1 MRLKKRFFPFWLS
14 SYSTS
19 KLSADLL
26 AGLIVTLLVLPQS
39 LAYAMLAG
47 LPPQAGLYVSI
58 LPVFV
63 YALLGSSMVQAVGPV
78 AITAMMTAA
87 ALAPLATPGSSK
99 YLALAASL
107 SLFSGILLLLAGIL
121 RLGFLAQLLSRPV
134 VAGFVSGSAVLIILS
149 QLKHFLGVSSSTDAL
164 STRLFALFNGTPD
177 SHLTTPL
184 LGLTT
189 LLALASAQY
198 FFVPWLSRHGCAA
211 ERLAFF
217 VRLLPV
223 LLVGG
228 STGLVIAWDL
238 DHRHGVAVIGQVI
251 EGLPEP
257 VFFWPSRE
265 DWQTLLV
272 PATMMALVG
281 MVQNVTMAQALAI
294 KRHERVRPNAEL
306 LGLGAANVA
315 AAFHGGMPVG
325 GGLSR
330 SAVNVAAGA
339 QSPMAS
345 IVSAMTM
352 AGVAMAAA
360 HHFSRVPLAALAAS
374 IVFAAHRMIDLRALR
389 HAWSYDRADGIAF
402 AGTAGGVLLLGP
414 ATGIGLGLI
423 LSMGTLLL
431 RASSPHIAVIGRVP
445 GTEHFRNIERHR
457 VDTLPTVIFIR
468 IDESLFFGNLGSVEL
483 RLKQVLSQSP
493 DVRHLVLVMSAVNRM
508 DATAVD
514 VLEEIN
520 RDLAERKIRLHLAEV
535 KGPVQDRLMKTA
547 LWSALSGEVFL
558 SINAAFE
565 KLATETGTRTVSQQ

>member
-1 MRLKKRFFPFWLS
+1 M
-14 SYSTS
+14 
-19 KLSADLL
+19 
-26 AGLIVTLLVLPQS
+26 
-39 LAYAMLAG
+39 
-47 LPPQAGLYVSI
+47 
-58 LPVFV
+58 
-63 YALLGSSMVQAVGPV
+63 
-78 AITAMMTAA
+78 
-87 ALAPLATPGSSK
+87 
-99 YLALAASL
+99 
-107 SLFSGILLLLAGIL
+107 
-121 RLGFLAQLLSRPV
+121 
-134 VAGFVSGSAVLIILS
+134 
-149 QLKHFLGVSSSTDAL
+149 
-164 STRLFALFNGTPD
+164 
-177 SHLTTPL
+177 
-184 LGLTT
+184 
-189 LLALASAQY
+189 
-198 FFVPWLSRHGCAA
+198 
-211 ERLAFF
+211 
-217 VRLLPV
+217 
-223 LLVGG
+223 
-228 STGLVIAWDL
+228 
-238 DHRHGVAVIGQVI
+238 I

-414 ATGIGLGLI
+414 ATGIGLGLV

-468 IDESLFFGNLGSVEL
+468 IDESLFFGNLGAVEL
-483 RLKQVLSQSP
+483 RLKQVLAQSP

-520 RDLAERKIRLHLAEV
+520 RDLAERKIRLYLAEV

-565 KLATETGTRTVSQQ
+565 KLAVNTGTDLTSDR